1 MLEGSG
7 DAPRGTRLSP
17 AEAVLALGGGIA
29 ALLLSLGR
37 GLDLPLAFA
46 GAVLAAAMLAIAMVD
61 RRSFLVPDW
70 LSLPAVPLGILAAG
84 SLIDPLADAIAPAG
98 HLIGAAAGALSF
110 YLLALAYRR
119 LRGHEG
125 LGLGDVKL
133 AAAAGA
139 WVGIESLSHVLLVAC
154 AGALVALALKM
165 AKQGSR
171 DVAGTTALPFGAFLA
186 PSIWIVWAWEQG
198 LL

>member
-1 MLEGSG
+1 MVEGSA

-17 AEAVLALGGGIA
+17 AEAALALGGGLA

-37 GLDLPLAFA
+37 GLDPPLAFA
-46 GAVLAAAMLAIAMVD
+46 GALLAAAMLAIAIVD

-84 SLIDPLADAIAPAG
+84 SLIDPRADAIAPAG
-98 HLIGAAAGALSF
+98 HMVGAVVGALSL
-110 YLLALAYRR
+110 YLLAIAYRR

-139 WVGIESLSHVLLVAC
+139 WVGIEPLSHVLLVAC
-154 AGALVALALKM
+154 AGTLAALAFKK
-165 AKQGSR
+165 AKEGSR
-171 DVAGTTALPFGAFLA
+171 DIASTTALPFGAFLA
-186 PSIWIVWAWEQG
+186 PAIWIVWAWERG
-198 LL
+198 LF

>member
-1 MLEGSG
+1 MSEGSG

-37 GLDLPLAFA
+37 GLDLPLALA
-46 GAVLAAAMLAIAMVD
+46 GAVLAAAMLAIAIVD

-84 SLIDPLADAIAPAG
+84 SLIDPLADTIAPAG
-98 HLIGAAAGALSF
+98 HLVGAAVGALSL
-110 YLLALAYRR
+110 YLLAFAYRR

-133 AAAAGA
+133 AAVAGA
-139 WVGIESLSHVLLVAC
+139 WVGIGLLSHVLLVAC
-154 AGALVALALKM
+154 AGALVALVFKM
-165 AKQGSR
+165 AKEGSR
-171 DVAGTTALPFGAFLA
+171 DIAGTTALPFGAFLA
-186 PSIWIVWAWEQG
+186 PAIWIVWAWEQG
-198 LL
+198 LF